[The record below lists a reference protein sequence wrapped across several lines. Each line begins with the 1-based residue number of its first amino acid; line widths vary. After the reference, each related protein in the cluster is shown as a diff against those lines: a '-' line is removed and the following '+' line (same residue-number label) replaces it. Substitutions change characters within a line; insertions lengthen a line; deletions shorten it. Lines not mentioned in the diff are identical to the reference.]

1 MSHYVCVT
9 VTEDVNLEKVRSIM
23 DKYVFEYKDEPEGVD
38 YYQIEDTDKEDDGI
52 MDYYQIGE
60 CPYLRFA
67 LKSEGIGYI
76 ATDMSD
82 EFEIGVDQ
90 SGKCDCAKSSDIDF
104 THTDFGVPYLCF
116 MPDGSYWYWSCSDER
131 NKREWKEVINDAI
144 KNGWYLTV
152 ADCHI

>member
-9 VTEDVNLEKVRSIM
+9 VTEDVNLEKVRSII

-90 SGKCDCAKSSDIDF
+90 IREMR
-104 THTDFGVPYLCF
+104 LCKIV
-116 MPDGSYWYWSCSDER
+116 GY
-131 NKREWKEVINDAI
+131 
-144 KNGWYLTV
+144 
-152 ADCHI
+152 

>member
-1 MSHYVCVT
+1 M
-9 VTEDVNLEKVRSIM
+9 
-23 DKYVFEYKDEPEGVD
+23 
-38 YYQIEDTDKEDDGI
+38 
-52 MDYYQIGE
+52 
-60 CPYLRFA
+60 
-67 LKSEGIGYI
+67 KSEGIGYI

-116 MPDGSYWYWSCSDER
+116 MLDGSYWYWSCSDER